1 MDSARYHAF
10 RIVFEFETFNLQL
23 KSIRN
28 AYYKKNNIASNDRK
42 RAMVLSNEVIRW
54 KKYLDALI
62 APSLN
67 KSINK
72 LPLEILCILRL
83 GYYEFFMD
91 ESVPDHAV
99 VNSWVNISKKV
110 KKTNFSGLVN
120 AVLRKAKKIEKQT
133 ILKSKDLAIQKSFSR
148 WMVDNWS
155 AQFGDLKTRQL
166 LDHLNKPSLQ
176 DIRTNIPMD
185 VLKEK
190 LDQLGVEFHKSPF
203 SQNFLRIDSGLG
215 KIISSSIHVNGEVF
229 IQDRA
234 SGAIVELLNPKK
246 GDVVLDVCAAPG
258 TKSIYIYHKT
268 KESAKVYSSDINK
281 SLVLKAKQRCK
292 DLSLPISWQLK
303 DATKDEFPNADR
315 ILIDAPCTGTGVI
328 SKRPDIK
335 WRRKKGD
342 SKKMSFYQMKILQ
355 HMSGFLKPNGIL
367 VYSTCSL
374 EYQENW
380 NVVSSFLKLNSNY
393 KLESAESFVPKKWIN
408 EQNCFETFPPRDNVD
423 GMFAARI
430 RRC

>member
-10 RIVFEFETFNLQL
+10 RIVFEFETFDLQL

-54 KKYLDALI
+54 KKFLDALI

-67 KSINK
+67 KSIKK

-166 LDHLNKPSLQ
+166 LDHLNKPSL
-176 DIRTNIPMD
+176 
-185 VLKEK
+185 
-190 LDQLGVEFHKSPF
+190 
-203 SQNFLRIDSGLG
+203 
-215 KIISSSIHVNGEVF
+215 
-229 IQDRA
+229 
-234 SGAIVELLNPKK
+234 
-246 GDVVLDVCAAPG
+246 
-258 TKSIYIYHKT
+258 
-268 KESAKVYSSDINK
+268 
-281 SLVLKAKQRCK
+281 
-292 DLSLPISWQLK
+292 
-303 DATKDEFPNADR
+303 
-315 ILIDAPCTGTGVI
+315 
-328 SKRPDIK
+328 
-335 WRRKKGD
+335 
-342 SKKMSFYQMKILQ
+342 
-355 HMSGFLKPNGIL
+355 
-367 VYSTCSL
+367 
-374 EYQENW
+374 
-380 NVVSSFLKLNSNY
+380 
-393 KLESAESFVPKKWIN
+393 
-408 EQNCFETFPPRDNVD
+408 
-423 GMFAARI
+423 
-430 RRC
+430 